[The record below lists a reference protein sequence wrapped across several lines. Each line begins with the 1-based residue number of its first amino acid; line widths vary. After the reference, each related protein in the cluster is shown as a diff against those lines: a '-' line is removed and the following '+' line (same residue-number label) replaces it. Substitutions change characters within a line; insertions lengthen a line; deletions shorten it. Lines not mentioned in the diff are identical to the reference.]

1 MSEKSKDIIDKLGK
15 AEEEIKK
22 TQKDLGEYQKT
33 IADSGKGL
41 NLTKNFLIEIEKIS
55 EIPAPLEDALS
66 IYSTDIY
73 QCSAKLRNYVENGT
87 MGEMVGRIYGATGT
101 AAVTGLSSTP
111 FTATS
116 VPESLIISYDNLES
130 FIRHRSKRPQIYN
143 KLNDI
148 DTNLAAIYNKA
159 WNSLNILSGDEGRD
173 SLFSMREVVT
183 RLYHHLSPD
192 EKVKIFCDLNRIE
205 LEKNKNGEEVITRN
219 IRTQYIASKIK
230 DVKERHI
237 FLSAELSYKYVDDS
251 LSYAHAPQKLDFSR
265 VERAIYQADDLILR
279 TLNHLSEVLN

>member
-1 MSEKSKDIIDKLGK
+1 MSEKSKNIIDKLGK
-15 AEEEIKK
+15 AEEEIEK

-41 NLTKNFLIEIEKIS
+41 NLTKKFLIEIEKVN

-73 QCSAKLRNYVENGT
+73 EWSAKLRSYIEDGT

-101 AAVTGLSSTP
+101 AAVTGLSSTS
-111 FTATS
+111 FITAP

-130 FIRHRSKRPQIYN
+130 FIQHRSKRPQIYN
-143 KLNDI
+143 ELNDI
-148 DTNLAAIYNKA
+148 DTNLATIYDKA
-159 WNSLNILSGDEGRD
+159 WNSLNISSSDEGRD

-192 EKVKIFCDLNRIE
+192 KKVKEFCDLNGIE

-230 DVKERHI
+230 DVEERAI
-237 FLSAELSYKYVDDS
+237 FLNAELSYKYVDD
-251 LSYAHAPQKLDFSR
+251 LLNYAHAPQKLDFNR

-279 TLNHLSEVLN
+279 TINHLSEILS